1 MCVRMKLDGK
11 EVAQEGEVDGAAVKA
26 AEKRAS
32 ELMDSVMLAI
42 MQPQRARRV
51 EQLIAVSAR

>member
-1 MCVRMKLDGK
+1 MKLDGK